1 MTDLSLP
8 RIICAAVR
16 RPDGCIVAGP
26 RHFDQTMWCQILG
39 ITPAA
44 FRRIQAEPHTD
55 QVLTKVKAWQGAEEG
70 FIDQHGA
77 FYTREEAWKIAYEM
91 GQIDAQ
97 ELLWQPGNLHSEHLY

>member
-1 MTDLSLP
+1 MNSLSIP

-16 RPDGCIVAGP
+16 RPDGCVVAGP

-44 FRRIQAEPHTD
+44 FRRIQAEPNRD
-55 QVLTKVKAWQGAEEG
+55 GVPPAVKAWQGAEEG

-77 FYTREEAWKIAYEM
+77 FYTREEAWAIALERK
-91 GQIDAQ
+91 QIDPQ
-97 ELLWQPGNLHSEHLY
+97 ELMWQPGRLHSEHLY